1 MVGLCFRRGVLW
13 ISEIVIP
20 DFIYRYGQITAR
32 IFLCITLLLISYS
45 LKLRS
50 DSIPITPFVLNTMI
64 MDNNALY
71 TGMIKEV
78 MDAIMFVPAL
88 LNLNTSQNVFFERFA
103 DNN

>member
-1 MVGLCFRRGVLW
+1 
-13 ISEIVIP
+13 
-20 DFIYRYGQITAR
+20 
-32 IFLCITLLLISYS
+32 
-45 LKLRS
+45 
-50 DSIPITPFVLNTMI
+50 MI